1 MLKSII
7 IHTCRFNKP
16 AEHPKYLPPHNFEFP
31 VYEAEEDEEE
41 EIPDE
46 ISRLLEQEKKA
57 MQPHGETLEI
67 INLGTE
73 EEKKEIKIGA
83 WLDTIEK
90 TKLVGLLRA
99 YVDVFAWSYQDMPG
113 LDTSIVEHRLPLK
126 PECPPVKQK
135 LRRTH
140 PDMSLKIKEEVQK

>member
-16 AEHPKYLPPHNFEFP
+16 AEHPKSLPPHNFEFL

-46 ISRLLEQEKKA
+46 ISHLLEQEKKA
-57 MQPHGETLEI
+57 IQPHGETLEI

-73 EEKKEIKIGA
+73 EEKKEIRIGA

-90 TKLVGLLRA
+90 TKLVGLLRE
-99 YVDVFAWSYQDMPG
+99 YVDVFAW
-113 LDTSIVEHRLPLK
+113 
-126 PECPPVKQK
+126 
-135 LRRTH
+135 
-140 PDMSLKIKEEVQK
+140 